1 MIGIYWIVLII
12 LIAVV
17 VFVFNMKGLK
27 HKVFILFLVIS
38 ALILYSGLM
47 YISYKNDFDLFT
59 FHGVFE
65 SLNFFGGWLGDGFE
79 NIKSLTANAIDIDW
93 SF

>member
-1 MIGIYWIVLII
+1 M
-12 LIAVV
+12 
-17 VFVFNMKGLK
+17 
-27 HKVFILFLVIS
+27 
-38 ALILYSGLM
+38 ILYSSLM